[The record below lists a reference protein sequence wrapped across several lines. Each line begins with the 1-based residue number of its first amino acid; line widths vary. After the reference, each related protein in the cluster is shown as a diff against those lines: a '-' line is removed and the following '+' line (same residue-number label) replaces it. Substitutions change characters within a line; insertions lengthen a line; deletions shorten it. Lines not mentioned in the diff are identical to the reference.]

1 MYQFIES
8 IKIENGQAFLLNL
21 HQQRIYQTF
30 ANFHRECIINL
41 HTLLSS
47 LQLPQKG
54 LYKWRI
60 VYNLNGD
67 FEHQFIPYSFTEIKD
82 FELVENNEI
91 NYSFKYLDR
100 THLDT
105 MKKQSLTQEII
116 IVKKGFISDTT
127 FSNLIFLKDD
137 IWHTPKTFLLNGVQ
151 RLNLIHLVIIQETEI
166 NLENLKEFSHFQI
179 INAMN
184 GFNSSFIYPI
194 NKIINI

>member
-30 ANFHRECIINL
+30 ANFHRECVLNL
-41 HTLLSS
+41 YAIFTS

-60 VYNLNGD
+60 VYNLSGD

-105 MKKQSLTQEII
+105 MKKQALTQEII
-116 IVKKGFISDTT
+116 IVKKDFITDTT
-127 FSNLIFLKDD
+127 FSNLIFLKDG
-137 IWHTPKTFLLNGVQ
+137 IWYTPKTFLLNGVQ
-151 RLNLIHLVIIQETEI
+151 RLSLIHLGIIQETEI

-184 GFNSSFIYPI
+184 DFNSSFIYPI

>member
-30 ANFHRECIINL
+30 ANFHHKCIINL

-151 RLNLIHLVIIQETEI
+151 RLNLIHLGIIQETEI

>member
-30 ANFHRECIINL
+30 ANFHHKCIINL
-41 HTLLSS
+41 HALLSS
-47 LQLPQKG
+47 LQPPQKG

-60 VYNLNGD
+60 IYNLNGN

-105 MKKQSLTQEII
+105 MKKQASTQEIV
-116 IVKKGFISDTT
+116 IVKKGFITDTT
-127 FSNLIFLKDD
+127 FSNLIFLKNG
-137 IWHTPKTFLLNGVQ
+137 IWHTPKTFLFNGVQ
-151 RLNLIHLVIIQETEI
+151 RLNLLHLGIIQETEI

-184 GFNSSFIYPI
+184 DFNSSFIYPI

>member
-30 ANFHRECIINL
+30 ANFHRECVLNL
-41 HTLLSS
+41 YAIFTS

-60 VYNLNGD
+60 VYNLSGD

-105 MKKQSLTQEII
+105 IKKQALTQEII
-116 IVKKGFISDTT
+116 ILKKDFITDTT
-127 FSNLIFLKDD
+127 FSNLIFLKDG

-151 RLNLIHLVIIQETEI
+151 RLSLIHLGIIQETEI

-184 GFNSSFIYPI
+184 DFNSSFIYPI

>member
-30 ANFHRECIINL
+30 ANFHRECVLNL
-41 HTLLSS
+41 YAIFTS

-60 VYNLNGD
+60 VYNLSGD

-82 FELVENNEI
+82 FELVDNNEI
-91 NYSFKYLDR
+91 DYSFKYFDR

-105 MKKQSLTQEII
+105 MKKQSLAQEII
-116 IVKKGFISDTT
+116 IVKKGFITDTT
-127 FSNLIFLKDD
+127 FSNLIFLKDG

-151 RLNLIHLVIIQETEI
+151 RLNLLHLGIIQETEI
-166 NLENLKEFSHFQI
+166 NLENLKKFSHFQI

-184 GFNSSFIYPI
+184 DFNSSFIYPI

>member
-30 ANFHRECIINL
+30 ANFHHKCIINL
-41 HTLLSS
+41 HALLSS
-47 LQLPQKG
+47 LQPPQKG

-60 VYNLNGD
+60 IYNLNGD
-67 FEHQFIPYSFTEIKD
+67 FEYQFVPYSFTEIKD
-82 FELVENNEI
+82 FELVDNNEI
-91 NYSFKYLDR
+91 NYSFKYFDR
-100 THLDT
+100 THLDK
-105 MKKQSLTQEII
+105 MKKQSLAQEII
-116 IVKKGFISDTT
+116 IVKKGFITDTT
-127 FSNLIFLKDD
+127 FSNLIFLKNG

-151 RLNLIHLVIIQETEI
+151 RLNLIHLGIIQETEI
-166 NLENLKEFSHFQI
+166 NLEKLKEFSHFQI

-184 GFNSSFIYPI
+184 DFNSSFIYPI

>member
-30 ANFHRECIINL
+30 ASFHHKCIINL
-41 HTLLSS
+41 HALISS
-47 LQLPQKG
+47 FQPHQKG

-60 VYNLNGD
+60 IYNLNGN
-67 FEHQFIPYSFTEIKD
+67 FEYQFVPYSFTEIKD

-91 NYSFKYLDR
+91 DYSFKYFDR

-105 MKKQSLTQEII
+105 MKKQSLAQEII
-116 IVKKGFISDTT
+116 IVKKGFITDTT
-127 FSNLIFLKDD
+127 FSNLIFLKDG

-151 RLNLIHLVIIQETEI
+151 RLNLIHLRIIQEIEI
-166 NLENLKEFSHFQI
+166 NLENLKKFSHFQI

-184 GFNSSFIYPI
+184 DFNSSFIYPI

>member
-8 IKIENGQAFLLNL
+8 IKIENGQAFLLHL

-30 ANFHRECIINL
+30 ANFHRECVLNL
-41 HTLLSS
+41 YAIFTS

-60 VYNLNGD
+60 VYNLSGD

-105 MKKQSLTQEII
+105 IKKQALTQEII
-116 IVKKGFISDTT
+116 IVKKDFITDTT
-127 FSNLIFLKDD
+127 FSNLIFLKDG

-151 RLNLIHLVIIQETEI
+151 RLSLIHLGIIQETEI
-166 NLENLKEFSHFQI
+166 NLEKLKEFSHFQI

-184 GFNSSFIYPI
+184 DFNSSFIYPI

>member
-30 ANFHRECIINL
+30 ANFHRECVLNL
-41 HTLLSS
+41 YAIFTS

-60 VYNLNGD
+60 VYNLSGD

-105 MKKQSLTQEII
+105 MKKQALTQEII
-116 IVKKGFISDTT
+116 IVKKDFITDTT
-127 FSNLIFLKDD
+127 FSNLIFLKDG

-151 RLNLIHLVIIQETEI
+151 RLSLIHLGIIQETEI
-166 NLENLKEFSHFQI
+166 NLENLKEFSHFRI

>member
-30 ANFHRECIINL
+30 TNFNHKCIINL
-41 HTLLSS
+41 HALLSS
-47 LQLPQKG
+47 LQPPQKG

-60 VYNLNGD
+60 IYNLNGN
-67 FEHQFIPYSFTEIKD
+67 FEHQFVPYSFTEIKD

-127 FSNLIFLKDD
+127 FSNLIFLKDG

-151 RLNLIHLVIIQETEI
+151 RLSLIHLGIIQKTEI
-166 NLENLKEFSHFQI
+166 NLENLKKFSHFQI

-184 GFNSSFIYPI
+184 DFNSSFIYPI

>member
-151 RLNLIHLVIIQETEI
+151 RLNLIHLGIIQETEI

>member
-21 HQQRIYQTF
+21 HQQRVYQTF
-30 ANFHRECIINL
+30 ANFNHKCIINL
-41 HTLLSS
+41 PALFSS
-47 LQLPQKG
+47 LQPPQKG

-60 VYNLNGD
+60 IYNLNGN

-91 NYSFKYLDR
+91 DYSFKYLDR
-100 THLDT
+100 THLDI
-105 MKKQSLTQEII
+105 MKKQASTQEIV
-116 IVKKGFISDTT
+116 IVKKGFITDTT
-127 FSNLIFLKDD
+127 FSNLIFLKNG
-137 IWHTPKTFLLNGVQ
+137 IWHTPKTFLFNGVQ
-151 RLNLIHLVIIQETEI
+151 RLNLLHLGIIQETEI

-184 GFNSSFIYPI
+184 DFNSSFIYPI

>member
-8 IKIENGQAFLLNL
+8 IKIKNGQAFLLNL
-21 HQQRIYQTF
+21 HQQRVYQTF
-30 ANFHRECIINL
+30 ANFHHKCIINL
-41 HTLLSS
+41 HALFSS
-47 LQLPQKG
+47 LQPPQKG

-60 VYNLNGD
+60 IYNLNGN
-67 FEHQFIPYSFTEIKD
+67 FEYQFVPYSFTEIKD

-91 NYSFKYLDR
+91 DYSFKYFDR

-105 MKKQSLTQEII
+105 MKKQSLAQEII
-116 IVKKGFISDTT
+116 IVKKGFITDTT
-127 FSNLIFLKDD
+127 FSNLIFLKDG

-151 RLNLIHLVIIQETEI
+151 RLNLIHLRIIQEIEI
-166 NLENLKEFSHFQI
+166 NLENLKKFSHFQI

-184 GFNSSFIYPI
+184 DFNSSFIYPI

>member
-30 ANFHRECIINL
+30 ASFHHKCIINL
-41 HTLLSS
+41 HALISS
-47 LQLPQKG
+47 LQPPQKG

-60 VYNLNGD
+60 IYNLNGN
-67 FEHQFIPYSFTEIKD
+67 FEYQFVPYSFTEIKD

-91 NYSFKYLDR
+91 DYSFKYFDR

-105 MKKQSLTQEII
+105 MKKQSLAQEII
-116 IVKKGFISDTT
+116 IVKKGFITDTT
-127 FSNLIFLKDD
+127 FSNLILLKDG

-151 RLNLIHLVIIQETEI
+151 RLNLIHLRIIQEIEI
-166 NLENLKEFSHFQI
+166 NLENLKKFSHFQI

-184 GFNSSFIYPI
+184 DFNSSFIYPI

>member
-30 ANFHRECIINL
+30 ANFHHKCIINL
-41 HTLLSS
+41 HALFSS
-47 LQLPQKG
+47 LQPPQKG
-54 LYKWRI
+54 LYKWRFI
-60 VYNLNGD
+60 YNLNGD

-91 NYSFKYLDR
+91 DYYFKYLDR

-105 MKKQSLTQEII
+105 MKKQSLAQEII
-116 IVKKGFISDTT
+116 IVKKGFITDTT
-127 FSNLIFLKDD
+127 FSNLIFLKNG

-151 RLNLIHLVIIQETEI
+151 RFNLIHLGIIQETEI
-166 NLENLKEFSHFQI
+166 NLEKLKEFSHFQI

-184 GFNSSFIYPI
+184 DFNSSFIYPI

>member
-30 ANFHRECIINL
+30 ANFHHKCIINL
-41 HTLLSS
+41 HALLSS
-47 LQLPQKG
+47 LQPPQKG

-60 VYNLNGD
+60 IYNLNGN

-105 MKKQSLTQEII
+105 MKKQSLAQEII
-116 IVKKGFISDTT
+116 IVKKGFITDTT
-127 FSNLIFLKDD
+127 FSNLIFLKNG

-151 RLNLIHLVIIQETEI
+151 RLNLIHLGIIQETEI
-166 NLENLKEFSHFQI
+166 NLEKLKEFSHFQI

-184 GFNSSFIYPI
+184 DFNSSFIYPI

>member
-30 ANFHRECIINL
+30 TNFNHKCIINL
-41 HTLLSS
+41 HALLSS
-47 LQLPQKG
+47 LQPPQKG

-60 VYNLNGD
+60 IYNLNGN
-67 FEHQFIPYSFTEIKD
+67 FEYQFVPYSFTEIKD

-91 NYSFKYLDR
+91 DYSFKYFDR

-105 MKKQSLTQEII
+105 MKKQSLAQEII
-116 IVKKGFISDTT
+116 IVKKGFITDTT
-127 FSNLIFLKDD
+127 FSNLIFLKDG

-151 RLNLIHLVIIQETEI
+151 RLNLIHLRIIQEIEI
-166 NLENLKEFSHFQI
+166 NLENLKKFSHFQI

-184 GFNSSFIYPI
+184 DFNSSFIYPI

>member
-8 IKIENGQAFLLNL
+8 IKIENGQALLLNL

-30 ANFHRECIINL
+30 ANFHHKCIINL

-47 LQLPQKG
+47 FQPPQKG

-60 VYNLNGD
+60 IYNLNGN

-91 NYSFKYLDR
+91 DYSFKYLDR

-105 MKKQSLTQEII
+105 MKKQASTQEIVI
-116 IVKKGFISDTT
+116 GKKGFITDPT
-127 FSNLIFLKDD
+127 FSNLIFLKNG

-151 RLNLIHLVIIQETEI
+151 RLNLLHLGIIQETEI

-184 GFNSSFIYPI
+184 DFNSSFIYPI

>member
-21 HQQRIYQTF
+21 HQQRVYQTF
-30 ANFHRECIINL
+30 ANFNHKCIINL
-41 HTLLSS
+41 PALFSS
-47 LQLPQKG
+47 LQPPQKG

-60 VYNLNGD
+60 IYNLNGN

-105 MKKQSLTQEII
+105 MKKQASTQEIV
-116 IVKKGFISDTT
+116 IVKKGFITDTT
-127 FSNLIFLKDD
+127 FSNLIFLKNG
-137 IWHTPKTFLLNGVQ
+137 IWHTPKTFLFNGVQ
-151 RLNLIHLVIIQETEI
+151 RLNLLHLGIIQETEI

-184 GFNSSFIYPI
+184 DFNSSFIYPI

>member
-30 ANFHRECIINL
+30 ANFHHKCIINL
-41 HTLLSS
+41 HALLSS
-47 LQLPQKG
+47 LQPPQKG

-60 VYNLNGD
+60 IYNLNGD
-67 FEHQFIPYSFTEIKD
+67 FEYQFVPYSFTEIKD
-82 FELVENNEI
+82 FELVDNNEI
-91 NYSFKYLDR
+91 NYSFKYFDR

-105 MKKQSLTQEII
+105 MKKQSLAQEII
-116 IVKKGFISDTT
+116 IVKKGFITDTT
-127 FSNLIFLKDD
+127 FSNLIFLKNG

-151 RLNLIHLVIIQETEI
+151 RFNLIHLGIIQETEI
-166 NLENLKEFSHFQI
+166 NLEKLKEFSHFQI

-184 GFNSSFIYPI
+184 DFNSSFIYPI

>member
-30 ANFHRECIINL
+30 ASFHHKCIINL
-41 HTLLSS
+41 HALISS
-47 LQLPQKG
+47 LQPPQKG

-60 VYNLNGD
+60 IYNLNGN
-67 FEHQFIPYSFTEIKD
+67 FEYQFVPYSFTEIKD

-91 NYSFKYLDR
+91 DYSFKYFDR

-105 MKKQSLTQEII
+105 MKKQSLAQEII
-116 IVKKGFISDTT
+116 IVKKGFITDTT
-127 FSNLIFLKDD
+127 FSNLIFLKDG

-151 RLNLIHLVIIQETEI
+151 RLNLIHLRIIQEIES
-166 NLENLKEFSHFQI
+166 NLENLKKFSHFQI

-184 GFNSSFIYPI
+184 DFNSSFIYPI

>member
-30 ANFHRECIINL
+30 ANFHHKCIINL

-151 RLNLIHLVIIQETEI
+151 RLNLIHLGIIQETEI

-184 GFNSSFIYPI
+184 DFNSSFIYPI

>member
-30 ANFHRECIINL
+30 ANFHRECVLNL
-41 HTLLSS
+41 YAIFTS

-60 VYNLNGD
+60 VYNLSGD

-105 MKKQSLTQEII
+105 MKKQA
-116 IVKKGFISDTT
+116 
-127 FSNLIFLKDD
+127 LIFLKDG

-151 RLNLIHLVIIQETEI
+151 RLSLIHLGIIQETEI

-184 GFNSSFIYPI
+184 DFNSSFIYPI

>member
-8 IKIENGQAFLLNL
+8 IKIKNGQAFLLNL
-21 HQQRIYQTF
+21 HQQRVYQTF
-30 ANFHRECIINL
+30 ANFHHKCIINL
-41 HTLLSS
+41 HALFSS
-47 LQLPQKG
+47 LQPPQKG
-54 LYKWRI
+54 LYKWRFI
-60 VYNLNGD
+60 YNLNGD

-91 NYSFKYLDR
+91 DYYFKYLDR

-116 IVKKGFISDTT
+116 IVKKGFITDTT
-127 FSNLIFLKDD
+127 FSNLIFLKNG

-151 RLNLIHLVIIQETEI
+151 RFNLIHLGIIQETEI

>member
-30 ANFHRECIINL
+30 ANFHRECVLNL
-41 HTLLSS
+41 YAIFTS

-60 VYNLNGD
+60 VYNLSGD

-105 MKKQSLTQEII
+105 MKKQALTQEII
-116 IVKKGFISDTT
+116 IVKKDFITDTT
-127 FSNLIFLKDD
+127 FSNLIFLKDG

-151 RLNLIHLVIIQETEI
+151 RLNLIHLGIIQETEI

-184 GFNSSFIYPI
+184 DFNSSFIYPI

>member
-8 IKIENGQAFLLNL
+8 IKIENGPAFLLNL

-30 ANFHRECIINL
+30 ANFHRECVLNL
-41 HTLLSS
+41 YAIFTS

-60 VYNLNGD
+60 VYNLSGD

-105 MKKQSLTQEII
+105 MKKQASTQEIV
-116 IVKKGFISDTT
+116 IVKKGFITDTT
-127 FSNLIFLKDD
+127 FSNLIFLKNG

-151 RLNLIHLVIIQETEI
+151 RLNLLHLGIIQETEI

-184 GFNSSFIYPI
+184 DFNSSFIYPI

>member
-30 ANFHRECIINL
+30 ANFHRECVLNL
-41 HTLLSS
+41 YAIFTS

-60 VYNLNGD
+60 VYNLSGD
-67 FEHQFIPYSFTEIKD
+67 FEHQFIHYSFTEIKD

-105 MKKQSLTQEII
+105 MKKQALTQEII
-116 IVKKGFISDTT
+116 IVKKDFITDTT
-127 FSNLIFLKDD
+127 FSNLIFLKDG
-137 IWHTPKTFLLNGVQ
+137 IWYTPKTFLLNGVQ
-151 RLNLIHLVIIQETEI
+151 RLSLIHLGIIQETEI

-184 GFNSSFIYPI
+184 DFNSSFIYPI

>member
-30 ANFHRECIINL
+30 ASFHHKCIINL
-41 HTLLSS
+41 HALISS
-47 LQLPQKG
+47 LQPPQKG

-60 VYNLNGD
+60 IYNLNGN
-67 FEHQFIPYSFTEIKD
+67 FEYQFVPYSFTEIKD

-91 NYSFKYLDR
+91 DYSFKYFNR

-105 MKKQSLTQEII
+105 MKKQSLAQEII
-116 IVKKGFISDTT
+116 IVKKGFITDTT
-127 FSNLIFLKDD
+127 FSNLIFLKDG

-151 RLNLIHLVIIQETEI
+151 RLNLIHLRIIQEIEI
-166 NLENLKEFSHFQI
+166 NLENLKKFSHFQI

-184 GFNSSFIYPI
+184 DFNSSFIYPI

>member
-30 ANFHRECIINL
+30 ANFHHKCIINL
-41 HTLLSS
+41 HALLSS
-47 LQLPQKG
+47 LQPPQKG

-60 VYNLNGD
+60 IYNLNGD
-67 FEHQFIPYSFTEIKD
+67 FEYQFVPYSFTEIKD
-82 FELVENNEI
+82 FELVDNNEI
-91 NYSFKYLDR
+91 NYSFKYFDR

-105 MKKQSLTQEII
+105 MKKQSLAQEII
-116 IVKKGFISDTT
+116 IVKKGFITDTT
-127 FSNLIFLKDD
+127 FSNLIFLKNG

-151 RLNLIHLVIIQETEI
+151 RLNLIHLGIIQETEI
-166 NLENLKEFSHFQI
+166 NLEKLKEFSHFQI

-184 GFNSSFIYPI
+184 DFNSSFIYPI

>member
-30 ANFHRECIINL
+30 ANFHHKCIINL
-41 HTLLSS
+41 HALLSS
-47 LQLPQKG
+47 LQPPQKG

-60 VYNLNGD
+60 IYNLNGD
-67 FEHQFIPYSFTEIKD
+67 FEYQFVPYSFTEIKD
-82 FELVENNEI
+82 FELVDNNEI
-91 NYSFKYLDR
+91 NYSFKYFDR
-100 THLDT
+100 THIDT
-105 MKKQSLTQEII
+105 MKKQSLAQEII
-116 IVKKGFISDTT
+116 IVKKGFITDTT
-127 FSNLIFLKDD
+127 FSNLIFLKNG

-151 RLNLIHLVIIQETEI
+151 RLNLIHLGIIQETEI
-166 NLENLKEFSHFQI
+166 NLEKLKEFSHFQI

-184 GFNSSFIYPI
+184 DFNSSFIYPI

>member
-30 ANFHRECIINL
+30 ANFHRECVLNL
-41 HTLLSS
+41 YAIFTS

-60 VYNLNGD
+60 VYNLSGD

-105 MKKQSLTQEII
+105 MKKQALTQEII
-116 IVKKGFISDTT
+116 IVKKDFITDTT
-127 FSNLIFLKDD
+127 FSNLIFLKDG

-151 RLNLIHLVIIQETEI
+151 RLSLIHLGIIQETEI

-184 GFNSSFIYPI
+184 DFNSSFIYPI

>member
-8 IKIENGQAFLLNL
+8 IKIKNGQTFLLNL
-21 HQQRIYQTF
+21 HQQRVYQTF
-30 ANFHRECIINL
+30 ANFHHKCIINL
-41 HTLLSS
+41 HALFSS
-47 LQLPQKG
+47 LQPPQKG
-54 LYKWRI
+54 LYKWRFI
-60 VYNLNGD
+60 YNLNGD

-91 NYSFKYLDR
+91 DYYFKYLDR

-105 MKKQSLTQEII
+105 MKKQSLAQEII
-116 IVKKGFISDTT
+116 IVKKGFITDTT
-127 FSNLIFLKDD
+127 FSNLIFLKNG

-151 RLNLIHLVIIQETEI
+151 RFNLIHLGIIQETEI
-166 NLENLKEFSHFQI
+166 NLEKLKEFSHFQI

-184 GFNSSFIYPI
+184 DFNSSFIYPI

>member
-30 ANFHRECIINL
+30 ANFHHKCIINL
-41 HTLLSS
+41 HALLSS
-47 LQLPQKG
+47 LQPPQKG

-60 VYNLNGD
+60 IYNLNGN
-67 FEHQFIPYSFTEIKD
+67 FEHQFVPYSFTEIKD
-82 FELVENNEI
+82 FELVDNNEI
-91 NYSFKYLDR
+91 NYSFKYFDR

-105 MKKQSLTQEII
+105 MKKQSLAQEII
-116 IVKKGFISDTT
+116 IVKKGFITDTT
-127 FSNLIFLKDD
+127 FSNLIFLKDG

-151 RLNLIHLVIIQETEI
+151 RLSLIHLGIIQETEI
-166 NLENLKEFSHFQI
+166 NLEKLKEFSHFQI

-184 GFNSSFIYPI
+184 DFNSSFIYPI

>member
-30 ANFHRECIINL
+30 ANFHHKCIINL
-41 HTLLSS
+41 HALLSS
-47 LQLPQKG
+47 LQPPQKG

-60 VYNLNGD
+60 IYNLNGD
-67 FEHQFIPYSFTEIKD
+67 FEYQFVPYSFTEIKD
-82 FELVENNEI
+82 FELVDNNEI
-91 NYSFKYLDR
+91 NYSFKYFDR

-105 MKKQSLTQEII
+105 MKKQSLAQEII
-116 IVKKGFISDTT
+116 IVKKGFITDTT
-127 FSNLIFLKDD
+127 FSNLIFLKNG

-151 RLNLIHLVIIQETEI
+151 RLNLIHLGIIQETEI